1 MVQKKAEESYF
12 ADSFNRDATL
22 NCCYTI
28 ADSAVSG
35 AVDGWASATIDDLCG
50 YVNTGTIVSKNI
62 GTLGVNT
69 GTIGSYDIATVAD
82 IDSVTTNISDLVKR
96 IEALENSLKAP
107 QSELRRTLKT
117 LQYKREVE

>member
-1 MVQKKAEESYF
+1 MAWKKAEESYF

-28 ADSAVSG
+28 ADSAV
-35 AVDGWASATIDDLCG
+35 DGWVSATKGIAIDDLCG
-50 YVNTGTIVSKNI
+50 YANTGISANTGTISASTCGI
-62 GTLGVNT
+62 GG
-69 GTIGSYDIATVAD
+69 YDIATVAD
-82 IDSVTTNISDLVKR
+82 IDSVTTSISDLVKR
-96 IEALENSLKAP
+96 IELLESSLKAP

>member
-1 MVQKKAEESYF
+1 MAWKKAEESYF

-28 ADSAVSG
+28 ADNAISG
-35 AVDGWASATIDDLCG
+35 AVDGWASATVDDLCG
-50 YVNTGTIVSKNI
+50 YASKEIGISANTGTLSASTCAI
-62 GTLGVNT
+62 GG
-69 GTIGSYDIATVAD
+69 YDVATVAD
-82 IDSVTTNISDLVKR
+82 IDSVTTSISDLVKR
-96 IEALENSLKAP
+96 IEVLESNLKAP

>member
-1 MVQKKAEESYF
+1 MAWKKAEESYF

-28 ADSAVSG
+28 ADNAVSG

-50 YVNTGTIVSKNI
+50 YANTGTSISKNI
-62 GTLGVNT
+62 GTLGVST
-69 GTIGSYDIATVAD
+69 CAIGGYDIATKAD
-82 IDSVTTNISDLVKR
+82 VDSVTTNISDLVKR

-107 QSELRRTLKT
+107 QNELRRTLKT